1 MWQLEGSQGMLG
13 YAEHFAALR
22 IYWGQ
27 ILGCGSSGSRAGHR
41 GALWDSWFL
50 RVVRSGGG
58 GGVCGGTLDGT
69 LKASMCTT
77 FFASLKSLHKIKI
90 T

>member
-58 GGVCGGTLDGT
+58 GVVVADGT
-69 LKASMCTT
+69 SKASMCTT
-77 FFASLKSLHKIKI
+77 FFASLISLHKIKI